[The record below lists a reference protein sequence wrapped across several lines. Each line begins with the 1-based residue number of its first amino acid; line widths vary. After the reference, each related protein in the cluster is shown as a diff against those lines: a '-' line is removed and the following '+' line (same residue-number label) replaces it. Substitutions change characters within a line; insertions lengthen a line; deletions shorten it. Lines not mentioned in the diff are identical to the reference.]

1 MPTIVRYDT
10 LACEIIHQP
19 EIIHEPEIIAKG
31 SDNEKKVFYLDDTLS
46 IIVEK
51 K

>member
-10 LACEIIHQP
+10 LAS
-19 EIIHEPEIIAKG
+19 EIIHEPDIFAKG